1 MNILLKY
8 IRGERKGKEAH
19 RIEREAMQDPFLAEA
34 LEGFDAVDGPHA
46 ERIASIGRRLSSR
59 TRRAYLR
66 TGRLAAAASL
76 LLCLLAGGYFL
87 LNRPV
92 SDRFIAQSPG
102 PVETAPEEEPASMA
116 PSQDTGNA
124 YRQRESARAAVPK
137 KTASPTPVADEPVTV
152 ADVPAA
158 VAEDYSPDEM
168 KIEVASGE
176 ETPYLAEEEAMTPA
190 PGAVFVPDTVVA
202 EKVRPET
209 RKMALADRVP
219 EEPAEKAPPLPC
231 PEPQTGM
238 KAYREYLAKALIR
251 PSEGACA
258 GVKGTVEIQFRIDAQ
273 GNPYDFTVKRSL
285 CPEADREAI
294 RLIGRGCRWKGDPSQ
309 PVTVEVKF

>member
-1 MNILLKY
+1 MNLLLKY
-8 IRGERKGKEAH
+8 IQGQRKGKDAH
-19 RIEREAMQDPFLAEA
+19 RIEREAMQDAFLAEA
-34 LEGFDAVDGPHA
+34 LEGFEAVDGPHA

-87 LNRPV
+87 LSRPQSGKFV
-92 SDRFIAQSPG
+92 AQSASPS
-102 PVETAPEEEPASMA
+102 ETAPEEEEPAFPA
-116 PSQDTGNA
+116 PSRAVGNA
-124 YRQRESARAAVPK
+124 YRQRATAPAAAPEK
-137 KTASPTPVADEPVTV
+137 PPSPAPAADEP
-152 ADVPAA
+152 AA
-158 VAEDYSPDEM
+158 AAAEDDSLNEM
-168 KIEVASGE
+168 KMEVASGG
-176 ETPYLAEEEAMTPA
+176 ETPYLAEEEAAAPA
-190 PGAVFVPDTVVA
+190 PGALSVPDKVAA
-202 EKVRPET
+202 EKRMPEVK
-209 RKMALADRVP
+209 KMAMADR
-219 EEPAEKAPPLPC
+219 AAAKSMEKPPLPV

-258 GVKGTVEIQFRIDAQ
+258 GVKGTVEIEFRIDAQ

-294 RLIGRGCRWKGDPSQ
+294 RLIGRGSRWTGDPSQ
-309 PVTVEVKF
+309 PVTVEVEF